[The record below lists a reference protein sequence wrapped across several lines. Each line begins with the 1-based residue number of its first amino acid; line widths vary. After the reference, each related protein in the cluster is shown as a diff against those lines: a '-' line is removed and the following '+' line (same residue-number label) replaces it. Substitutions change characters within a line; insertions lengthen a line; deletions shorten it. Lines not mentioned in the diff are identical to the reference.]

1 MGDEY
6 NTRKGNKSAHL
17 WRVLNHAVA
26 HKGNLRNFQRTIK
39 MNQVQTFNFGNIAVS
54 FREDGYLNATQIAAH
69 FGKLPKDYLK
79 AEQTQQYISALA
91 ESLSERTKILTDE
104 NQLVIVKKG
113 NSKNFTQGTWLHPKL
128 AIHFA
133 RWLDPKF
140 AVWCDEQIEAL
151 LNGKVSDGLPAKTTA
166 DDRTPLRQAV
176 AALVGRK
183 GIDYSTAYGMIHQR
197 FNVEAIEDIPAEK
210 LPEAVAYVHAL
221 TLHTGLTG
229 EVLDREPLSAPQPA
243 LPIDGNSLADIA
255 AMVYYGTWMI
265 ELGKDISAPLKQLG
279 NRQAVTMWTVWHE
292 TRSRLKRAVAA
303 LEVLRGYADKDTSD
317 RIAVCLEGIY
327 SKATVR

>member
-1 MGDEY
+1 
-6 NTRKGNKSAHL
+6 
-17 WRVLNHAVA
+17 
-26 HKGNLRNFQRTIK
+26 
-39 MNQVQTFNFGNIAVS
+39 MNQVQYFNFNQNAIQVINKNGEAWFIASEVAAMLGYRDSYNMTRILDNDEKGTHNVSTLGGNQDVS
-54 FREDGYLNATQIAAH
+54 VINESGFYHAAFKSRKPEVKPFRKWVTSEVLPTIRKTGGYQI
-69 FGKLPKDYLK
+69 G
-79 AEQTQQYISALA
+79 Q
-91 ESLSERTKILTDE
+91 
-104 NQLVIVKKG
+104 
-113 NSKNFTQGTWLHPKL
+113 
-128 AIHFA
+128 
-133 RWLDPKF
+133 
-140 AVWCDEQIEAL
+140 
-151 LNGKVSDGLPAKTTA
+151 KTTA

-183 GIDYSTAYGMIHQR
+183 GIDYSSAYSMIHQR

-229 EVLDREPLSAPQPA
+229 EVLDAPPKAEPK

-292 TRSRLKRAVAA
+292 TRSILKRAVAA
-303 LEVLRGYADKDTSD
+303 LEVLREYADKDTSD
-317 RIAVCLEGIY
+317 RIALCLEGIY

>member
-1 MGDEY
+1 M
-6 NTRKGNKSAHL
+6 T
-17 WRVLNHAVA
+17 
-26 HKGNLRNFQRTIK
+26 
-39 MNQVQTFNFGNIAVS
+39 QVQTFNFSNIAVS

-79 AEQTQQYISALA
+79 TEQTQQYISALA

-197 FNVEAIEDIPAEK
+197 FNVGAIEDIPAEQ

-221 TLHTGLTG
+221 TLHTGLVG

-317 RIAVCLEGIY
+317 RIAVSLEGIY